1 MGSFFGGLLAEKG
14 LDVVLVDVWAEHVE
28 TINTRGLRIVGVG
41 GDRVVKVNIHKVHVN
56 TLLLSLC
63 PQVRATSKPES
74 ESAVDI
80 VFVQCKAAHTKQ
92 AIMGARNMFKQVERV
107 IMGF

>member
-1 MGSFFGGLLAEKG
+1 MS
-14 LDVVLVDVWAEHVE
+14 
-28 TINTRGLRIVGVG
+28 
-41 GDRVVKVNIHKVHVN
+41 
-56 TLLLSLC
+56 LS

-92 AIMGARNMFKQVERV
+92 AVMGARNMFKQVEGGNY
-107 IMGF
+107 GFIRIHDNDGIAEHGIHLLPKWSG

>member
-1 MGSFFGGLLAEKG
+1 M
-14 LDVVLVDVWAEHVE
+14 VY
-28 TINTRGLRIVGVG
+28 I
-41 GDRVVKVNIHKVHVN
+41 N
-56 TLLLSLC
+56 TLLLSLS

-92 AIMGARNMFKQVERV
+92 AIMGARNMFKQVTRG
-107 IMGF
+107 IMGY